1 MKKNIII
8 IILLLLVVLISGCGK
23 TNENTKKGE
32 QEMEPNVRIITQDTN
47 GEITKGEIEG
57 YTFTV
62 CNEETDR
69 VKIQMEDGSVILAVL
84 SNNEAPITIA
94 NFKKLVSEK
103 FYDGIIFHR
112 VIEGFMIQGGDPTG
126 TGMGG
131 SKETIKGEFTANG
144 VQNSLK
150 HTRGVLSMARS
161 SNMNSASSQFFIMH
175 ADYPSLDGQYASFGK
190 VFAGLDEVDK
200 IATTST
206 DSNDKPITEQKIKSI
221 RFITV
226 EKA

>member
-1 MKKNIII
+1 
-8 IILLLLVVLISGCGK
+8 
-23 TNENTKKGE
+23 
-32 QEMEPNVRIITQDTN
+32 
-47 GEITKGEIEG
+47 
-57 YTFTV
+57 
-62 CNEETDR
+62 
-69 VKIQMEDGSVILAVL
+69 MEDGSVILAVL

-206 DSNDKPITEQKIKSI
+206 DSNDKPLTEQKIKSI